1 MNRKSITYLLLALS
15 LLTSTSCESLVDG
28 LNKNPNQVG
37 IDDIDAGLYV
47 NTPELALVSVNR
59 GLYSQLSGLWTG
71 QLYGVNQVPLQYYNY
86 QVAANTFNFDGFQT
100 VITQTKTIQNLEPNN
115 SFYQGI
121 TRVMEAMLYGTYASL
136 FGDIPCSEVATD
148 VESPKFDGQLE
159 VFATVQ
165 QLLDKSIEYLS
176 GTSHPMFKQ
185 DYLYDGSVEK
195 WLECAYTLKA
205 RYYMITREYDK
216 AYQAALHGISNDEN
230 SMYFRPV
237 DDALTA
243 NKNKYYTANSI
254 YQGLGTVNL
263 EGKQVF
269 MFDLMDERSNAKTD
283 ETARKAY
290 YNIIPS
296 DLLNA
301 QGISGKLE
309 KEPIVTYS
317 ENLLILAEA
326 GARTVGLSEGL
337 KYLNQQRA
345 FLNEGGCC
353 NTVFISQPHKYLAYD
368 AADFDRGGLMN
379 TSNQEPIRALLKE
392 IIIERYVS
400 GFTTFTPFD
409 DARRLRGSGE
419 SDIAIDIPLNTS
431 SVSQQPERFFYPQD
445 EMLSNNTAPEEPGL
459 YEPTP
464 VNRK

>member
-1 MNRKSITYLLLALS
+1 MNKKSIAYILLALS
-15 LLTSTSCESLVDG
+15 LVTTTSCESMVDG

-47 NTPELALVSVNR
+47 NTPELALVSINR
-59 GLYSQLSGLWTG
+59 GLYSRLSALWTG
-71 QLYGVNQVPLQYYNY
+71 QLYGVNQLPLQYYNY
-86 QVAANTFNFDGFQT
+86 QVTENTFNFDGFQS
-100 VITQTKTIQNLEPNN
+100 VITQAETIQQLAPNN

-121 TRVMEAMLYGTYASL
+121 TRVMEAMLFGTYASL
-136 FGDIPCSEVATD
+136 YGDIPCSEVGTD

-176 GTSHPMFKQ
+176 ATSHPVFKQ
-185 DYLYDGSVEK
+185 DYLYNGSVQK

-216 AYQAALHGISNDEN
+216 AYQAAQHGISSDEN

-237 DDALTA
+237 NDGLTA
-243 NKNKYYTANSI
+243 NKNNYYTANSI

-269 MFDLMDERSNAKTD
+269 MFDLMDERNNAKTD

-290 YNIIPS
+290 YNIVPS
-296 DLLNA
+296 DPLNA

-326 GARTVGLSEGL
+326 GARTVGLAEGL
-337 KYLNQQRA
+337 KYLNKQRA
-345 FLNEGGCC
+345 FLEGGGCA
-353 NTVFISQPHKYLAYD
+353 NATFISQPHRYQAYD
-368 AADFDRGGLMN
+368 AADFAKGGLMN
-379 TSNQEPIRALLKE
+379 TTELEPIRALLKE

-400 GFTTFTPFD
+400 GFTTFIPFD

-431 SVSQQPERFFYPQD
+431 SASQQPERFYYPEA
-445 EMLSNNTAPEEPGL
+445 EMMSNENAPKEPGL